1 MTTGGARI
9 RPSPK
14 LSSQVYRFWSTK
26 DARVITG
33 SFGLPNAIRFLP
45 DHKMVYITDSP
56 ETNDEAKEDV
66 LPTPLYIDL
75 NPRNSVCGFGVGL
88 PLPSYVF
95 DAIKLYSVLLN
106 LISVK
111 VKSVRIIDTGWYTNV
126 YIQMWYSWEL

>member
-1 MTTGGARI
+1 MAQGFAPAR
-9 RPSPK
+9 SC
-14 LSSQVYRFWSTK
+14 LVRFTAFDPATK

-111 VKSVRIIDTGWYTNV
+111 VKSVRIIDTG
-126 YIQMWYSWEL
+126 